1 MSAAEI
7 KLTIMFKNGRYEQ
20 ISISD
25 KKPIGALFEKLVEM
39 EGRPIYSLFKEGVE
53 IPKSREMIKYVPLK
67 NGDKLTEGGP
77 SMTSSGMKNL
87 SIHSYQNSILRK
99 KVEMG
104 IIPRENVIEL
114 RFTTESRFAPIDVMV
129 LKTAT
134 VDDLKVTISEIL
146 QSPVYV
152 YEIAVFGEEGRLP
165 LGWSGD
171 LKNNSRSYDG
181 NQKLSDLGVID
192 GTILKEFHLPK
203 TKQNVLREQ
212 EVMEKKAREFQEA
225 ARLFAEKRKKEA
237 EERERRYQEY
247 LEEERKRVEA
257 ERERM
262 RKEAEAERERRRKE
276 EEARKASSSS
286 RPPAAA
292 VKKSCEQ
299 RLRELGITSKKEF
312 KKWTH
317 KGHPN
322 RGGNLTTFQEISNCN
337 DEMERYYG
345 DDWDFSK
352 RGGRRNKKTKRVKR
366 SRKGTRKQRGA

>member
-1 MSAAEI
+1 MSGEI
-7 KLTIMFKNGRYEQ
+7 KITVIFQDGRYQ
-20 ISISD
+20 QLSISD

-39 EGRPIYSLFKEGVE
+39 EGRPIYSLFKDGVE

-77 SMTSSGMKNL
+77 SMTSSGMKNM

-104 IIPRENVIEL
+104 VIPRENVLEL
-114 RFTTESRFAPIDVMV
+114 RFTTEARFAPIDVMV

-134 VDDLKVTISEIL
+134 VDDLKVMITEIL
-146 QSPVYV
+146 QRLVG
-152 YEIAVFGEEGRLP
+152 EIALYGEEGRLP

-171 LKNNSRSYDG
+171 LKNNSRSYNG
-181 NQKLSDLGVID
+181 SQKLVELGVED
-192 GTILKEFHLPK
+192 GKTILKEFHLPK
-203 TKQNVLREQ
+203 TKQNILREK
-212 EVMEKKAREFQEA
+212 EAMERKAREFQEA
-225 ARLFAEKRKKEA
+225 QRRFAEQRKKE
-237 EERERRYQEY
+237 EEESQRRYKEFMEQ
-247 LEEERKRVEA
+247 ERKWAEAEGERMRREAEA

-262 RKEAEAERERRRKE
+262 RREA
-276 EEARKASSSS
+276 EARKASSSS
-286 RPPAAA
+286 RPPV

-337 DEMERYYG
+337 DEMERVYG

-352 RGGRRNKKTKRVKR
+352 KGGRRTTKTKRVNR
-366 SRKGTRKQRGA
+366 SRKGTRKHRGPKN

>member
-1 MSAAEI
+1 MSGEI
-7 KLTIMFKNGRYEQ
+7 KITIIFQDGRYEQ
-20 ISISD
+20 VSISD

-39 EGRPIYSLFKEGVE
+39 EGRPIYSLYKNGTE

-77 SMTSSGMKNL
+77 KMAPSGIKNL

-99 KVEMG
+99 KVQLG
-104 IIPRENVIEL
+104 TIPRENVLEL
-114 RFTTESRFAPIDVMV
+114 RFTTESHFAPMDVMV

-134 VDDLKVTISEIL
+134 VDDLKVSISEIL
-146 QSPVYV
+146 QRPVG
-152 YEIAVFGEEGRLP
+152 EIAFYGEEGKLP

-171 LKNNSRSYDG
+171 LKNNSRSYNG
-181 NQKLSDLGVID
+181 SQKLVELGIED
-192 GTILKEFHLPK
+192 GKTILKEFHLPK
-203 TKQNVLREQ
+203 TKQNILREK
-212 EVMEKKAREFQEA
+212 EAMERKAREFQEA
-225 ARLFAEKRKKEA
+225 QRRFAEQRKKE
-237 EERERRYQEY
+237 
-247 LEEERKRVEA
+247 EEERDRAYREYIEQERKRAEA

-262 RKEAEAERERRRKE
+262 RKE
-276 EEARKASSSS
+276 EEARKASSS
-286 RPPAAA
+286 RPPV

-299 RLRELGITSKKEF
+299 RLHELGITSKKEF

-337 DEMERYYG
+337 DEMERLYG

-352 RGGRRNKKTKRVKR
+352 RGGRRNKKTKRVNR
-366 SRKGTRKQRGA
+366 SLRRRKGTRKHRGPKN

>member
-1 MSAAEI
+1 MSSEI
-7 KLTIMFKNGRYEQ
+7 KITIIFQDGRYQ
-20 ISISD
+20 QVSISD

-39 EGRPIYSLFKEGVE
+39 EGRPIYSLYKDGVE

-67 NGDKLTEGGP
+67 NGDKLTEGGLVLKE
-77 SMTSSGMKNL
+77 SGIKNL
-87 SIHSYQNSILRK
+87 SVHSYQNSILRK
-99 KVEMG
+99 KVEKG
-104 IIPRENVIEL
+104 NIPRENILEL
-114 RFTTESRFAPIDVMV
+114 RFTTESRYAPIDVMV
-129 LKTAT
+129 MKTAT
-134 VDDLKVTISEIL
+134 VDDLKVTISELL
-146 QSPVYV
+146 QRPID
-152 YEIAVFGEEGRLP
+152 EITFYGEEGRLP

-181 NQKLSDLGVID
+181 LKKLADLGIKD
-192 GTILKEFHLPK
+192 GETILKEVHLPK
-203 TKQNVLREQ
+203 TKQNILREQ
-212 EVMEKKAREFQEA
+212 EARERKAREFQEA
-225 ARLFAEKRKKEA
+225 ARRFAEQRKREE

-257 ERERM
+257 ERER
-262 RKEAEAERERRRKE
+262 RRAEEAERERMRKE

-286 RPPAAA
+286 PPPV

-366 SRKGTRKQRGA
+366 PRKATRKRA

>member
-1 MSAAEI
+1 MSGEI
-7 KLTIMFKNGRYEQ
+7 KITVIFQDGRYQ
-20 ISISD
+20 QVSISD

-39 EGRPIYSLFKEGVE
+39 EGRPIYSLFKDGVE

-77 SMTSSGMKNL
+77 SMTSSGMKNM

-104 IIPRENVIEL
+104 VIPRENVLEL

-134 VDDLKVTISEIL
+134 VDDLKVTITEIL
-146 QSPVYV
+146 QRLVG
-152 YEIAVFGEEGRLP
+152 EIALYGEEGRLP

-181 NQKLSDLGVID
+181 NQKLVDLGIVD

-203 TKQNVLREQ
+203 TKQDILREK
-212 EVMEKKAREFQEA
+212 EVMERKAREFQEA
-225 ARLFAEKRKKEA
+225 ARRFAEQRKKEA
-237 EERERRYQEY
+237 EEREREY
-247 LEEERKRVEA
+247 KEYMEEERKRAEAERERMRREAEA

-262 RKEAEAERERRRKE
+262 RKEAEA
-276 EEARKASSSS
+276 RKAHSSS
-286 RPPAAA
+286 RPPV

-366 SRKGTRKQRGA
+366 SLRGRKGTRKHHGPKN